1 MCIRDSSLT
10 EIDTNLLYT
19 ILKNEFEDNT
29 IQKVD
34 SNFYEKTSEFIGNL
48 KKQEYDG
55 VEAKIKNVMVEM
67 ATEMA
72 SLFLKIRLEKAGLD
86 DSDKSSLLA
95 EEKYILDSQKEM
107 EERKETILSRILDG
121 KSKLLESNEQ

>member
-1 MCIRDSSLT
+1 MSSLT
-10 EIDTNLLYT
+10 KIDANLFYT
-19 ILKNEFEDNT
+19 ILKNEFEDNS
-29 IQKVD
+29 IQKID
-34 SNFYEKTSEFIGNL
+34 SNFYQKTAEFIGNL
-48 KKQEYDG
+48 KNQEYDG

-72 SLFLKIRLEKAGLD
+72 SLFLKIRLEKAILD
-86 DSDKSSLLA
+86 GSNKPHLLA

-107 EERKETILSRILDG
+107 EERKETILSRILNG

>member
-1 MCIRDSSLT
+1 MSSLT
-10 EIDTNLLYT
+10 KIDANLLYT
-19 ILKNEFEDNT
+19 VLKNEFEDNSV
-29 IQKVD
+29 QKID
-34 SNFYEKTSEFIGNL
+34 SNFYQKTSEFIGNL
-48 KKQEYDG
+48 KNQEYDG

-72 SLFLKIRLEKAGLD
+72 SLFLKIRLEKAILD
-86 DSDKSSLLA
+86 GSNKPHLLA

-107 EERKETILSRILDG
+107 EERKETILSRILNG

>member
-1 MCIRDSSLT
+1 MSSLT
-10 EIDTNLLYT
+10 KIDSNLLYA

-67 ATEMA
+67 ATEMT

-121 KSKLLESNEQ
+121 KSELLESNEQ

>member
-1 MCIRDSSLT
+1 MSSLT
-10 EIDTNLLYT
+10 KIDTNFLYT
-19 ILKNEFEDNT
+19 VLKNEFEDHT

-34 SNFYEKTSEFIGNL
+34 SNFYQKTAEFIGNL
-48 KKQEYDG
+48 KNQEYDG
-55 VEAKIKNVMVEM
+55 VEAKIKNAMVEM
-67 ATEMA
+67 ATEMV
-72 SLFLKIRLEKAGLD
+72 SLFLKIRLEKAVLD

-107 EERKETILSRILDG
+107 EERKETILSRILNG

>member
-1 MCIRDSSLT
+1 MSSLT
-10 EIDTNLLYT
+10 KIDTNLLYT

>member
-1 MCIRDSSLT
+1 MSSLT
-10 EIDTNLLYT
+10 KIDANLLYT
-19 ILKNEFEDNT
+19 ILKNEFEDNP
-29 IQKVD
+29 IQKID
-34 SNFYEKTSEFIGNL
+34 SNFYQKTSEFIGNL
-48 KKQEYDG
+48 KNQEYDG
-55 VEAKIKNVMVEM
+55 IEAKIKNAMVEM

-72 SLFLKIRLEKAGLD
+72 SLFLKIRLEKAVLD

-107 EERKETILSRILDG
+107 EERRETILSRILNG

>member
-1 MCIRDSSLT
+1 MSSLT
-10 EIDTNLLYT
+10 KIDANLLYT
-19 ILKNEFEDNT
+19 ILKNEFEDNSV
-29 IQKVD
+29 QKID
-34 SNFYEKTSEFIGNL
+34 SNFYQKTAEFIGNL
-48 KKQEYDG
+48 KNQEYDG
-55 VEAKIKNVMVEM
+55 VEAKIKNAMVEM

-72 SLFLKIRLEKAGLD
+72 SLFLKIRLEKAVLD

-107 EERKETILSRILDG
+107 EERKETILSRILNG

>member
-1 MCIRDSSLT
+1 MSSLT
-10 EIDTNLLYT
+10 KIDANLFYA
-19 ILKNEFEDNT
+19 ILKNEFEDNS
-29 IQKVD
+29 IQKID
-34 SNFYEKTSEFIGNL
+34 SNFYQKTAEFIGNL
-48 KKQEYDG
+48 KNQEYDG

-72 SLFLKIRLEKAGLD
+72 SLFLKIRLEKAILD
-86 DSDKSSLLA
+86 GSNKPRLLA

-107 EERKETILSRILDG
+107 EERKETILSRILNG

>member
-1 MCIRDSSLT
+1 
-10 EIDTNLLYT
+10 LLYT
-19 ILKNEFEDNT
+19 ILKNEFEDNSV
-29 IQKVD
+29 QKID
-34 SNFYEKTSEFIGNL
+34 SNFYQKTSEFIGNL
-48 KKQEYDG
+48 KNQEYDG

-72 SLFLKIRLEKAGLD
+72 SLFLKIRLEKAILD
-86 DSDKSSLLA
+86 GSNKPHLLA

-107 EERKETILSRILDG
+107 EERKETILSRILNG

>member
-1 MCIRDSSLT
+1 MSSLT
-10 EIDTNLLYT
+10 KIDTNLLYT

-72 SLFLKIRLEKAGLD
+72 SLFLKIRLEKASLD

-121 KSKLLESNEQ
+121 KSELLESNEQ

>member
-1 MCIRDSSLT
+1 MSSLT
-10 EIDTNLLYT
+10 KIDANLLYT
-19 ILKNEFEDNT
+19 ILKNEFEDNS
-29 IQKVD
+29 IQKID
-34 SNFYEKTSEFIGNL
+34 SNFYQKTSEFIGNL
-48 KKQEYDG
+48 KNQEYDG
-55 VEAKIKNVMVEM
+55 VEAKIKNAMVEM
-67 ATEMA
+67 ATETA
-72 SLFLKIRLEKAGLD
+72 SLFLKIRLEKAVLD

>member
-1 MCIRDSSLT
+1 MSSLT
-10 EIDTNLLYT
+10 KIDTNFLYT
-19 ILKNEFEDNT
+19 VLKNEFEDNT

-34 SNFYEKTSEFIGNL
+34 SNFYQKTAEFIGNL
-48 KKQEYDG
+48 KNQEYDG
-55 VEAKIKNVMVEM
+55 IEAKIKNALIEMV
-67 ATEMA
+67 TEMT

-107 EERKETILSRILDG
+107 EERKETILSRILNG

>member
-1 MCIRDSSLT
+1 MSSLT

-121 KSKLLESNEQ
+121 KSELLESNEQ